1 MKKVYFT
8 VGPTQLYPTVKEHIK
23 TAIREDIPSI
33 SHRGKRFADIYK
45 QTADNL
51 RRLMGIPSDYHIFF
65 LGSATEAMERIIQ
78 NTVKSHSFHLVN
90 GAFSKKFFTIAL
102 QLGKMAEKIEV
113 PLGRG
118 FDIKSIKIPE
128 QTECICITQ
137 NETSTGVSVPTSDIY
152 YLKHV
157 MQSCHSERSVSGV
170 EESHATKLLSG
181 MRSLHSSAD
190 SVGMTGPLV
199 ALDVVSSA
207 PYVRIDFSLA
217 DMTFFSVQKLF
228 GLPAGL
234 GVLIV
239 SPKAFEK
246 SKNLFEKG
254 AGIGS
259 YHNFLVMEEYSRK
272 YQAHET
278 PNVLGIYLLG
288 KVCNDFLEKGIDTIR
303 KETEEKARVIYEY
316 FDNHAKYKPG
326 VREKKFRSLTTIV
339 IDTQGE
345 TAKILPYLAENGFIV
360 SSGYGEFKE
369 NQIRIANFPSIS
381 LEDAERLLGVFAST

>member
-8 VGPTQLYPTVKEHIK
+8 VGPTQLYPTVKEHIN
-23 TAIREDIPSI
+23 TAIREDVASI
-33 SHRGKRFADIYK
+33 SHRGKGFVDVYK
-45 QTADNL
+45 QTTDNL
-51 RRLMGIPSDYHIFF
+51 RKLMGIPPDYHIFF
-65 LGSATEAMERIIQ
+65 LGSATEVMERIIQ

-137 NETSTGVSVPTSDIY
+137 NETSTGVAMPVEDISY
-152 YLKHV
+152 F
-157 MQSCHSERSVSGV
+157 
-170 EESHATKLLSG
+170 A
-181 MRSLHSSAD
+181 
-190 SVGMTGPLV
+190 MTGPLV

-207 PYVRIDFSLA
+207 PFVKVDFKSA
-217 DMTFFSVQKLF
+217 DLTFFSVQKLF

-246 SKNLFEKG
+246 SKNLFERG
-254 AGIGS
+254 ISIGS

-272 YQAHET
+272 YQVHET

-303 KETEEKARVIYEY
+303 KETEEKARVLYEY
-316 FDNHAKYKPG
+316 FDNHAKYKPS
-326 VREKKFRSLTTIV
+326 VSEKKFRSLTTIV

-345 TAKILPYLAENGFIV
+345 TAKILPYLERKGFIV